1 MPAGWIEVHS
11 VGGREG
17 FDGAIFSL
25 IDFVVILNIVIK
37 REYQLFGIVDRRRT
51 DRLELAHHGRGIVVR
66 QHMTGANGNEV
77 AGAQRAAGSRGE
89 VVLRDFLHNGLGHR
103 TPST

>member
-51 DRLELAHHGRGIVVR
+51 DRLELAHDGRGIVVR
-66 QHMTGANGNEV
+66 QDMIGTNGNEV
-77 AGAQRAAGSRGE
+77 SGAQRAAESCGK
-89 VVLRDFLHNGLGHR
+89 VLLCDFFHNCLGHR